1 MQWNLYKVSSS
12 KDEYGYILDGDFA
25 PYEDTTS
32 LDFTDTSTTLD
43 VANTLEN
50 YAIVDDIEPVS
61 TGVTNSS
68 GTVIFGDL
76 EKGLYLVSGKSVTID
91 NKKYTPS
98 AMLVDVAEDHE
109 TAFELLSY
117 PKFTVKTLSG
127 AEVKYSVKKVWLNDD
142 ENLDERPDDIIV
154 ELYKN
159 DSLSETIHLNDSND
173 WQYNWTSNDAVEWR
187 VKEIQIPD
195 DYMVVYRTDEVV
207 YMVVNMHSS
216 SDSTGRKQVT
226 SRLVTYVS
234 GTTTTS
240 NTGSGNG
247 TGTGDGA
254 DVSKTTTTA
263 VSGVSA
269 GTTTTTSYDGNNVS
283 KTTTTSYDGDDI
295 SKNTTTTTSNG
306 DDSNSL
312 GSVTT
317 TTPNGNGSTVS
328 GSGSNNGTG
337 SGTGSNYV
345 GGNSTTVNSKTVN
358 STNKSNSSNSTESV
372 SSLPQTGQLWLPVP
386 ILALCGIVLIAIGL
400 QLKSQPQQ

>member
-247 TGTGDGA
+247 TGDGA